1 MSAVSSLDADAFMRK
16 YLQQPS
22 DATARLV
29 FADWLEEQGEPHN
42 RAWAYYIRL
51 KAETDRYP
59 NDSAQRYELDRQ
71 AGEYAVHIQARL
83 TIPAKLFV
91 GYPKSLLQLLPAPYL
106 TVSLSRYT
114 VPRDALELVPES
126 VARENLVIPLAV
138 QDRVLLLAAAEP
150 TSLTSYD
157 TAQKLQ
163 FILNRDVVQVGAGAA
178 DVRRAI
184 NRHYGETE
192 TETVDSVLV
201 EFADTAGPW
210 TYSPPF
216 TSHPFDS
223 DDAPVA
229 RLVNLIILEAIN
241 HHADRILLAPMPD
254 ALAVRNRIGGAWVE
268 RDQPPRRLL
277 RPVFTRI
284 AIMAGIDIA
293 LVHREAPPHLPL
305 VGDFVFT
312 VQSAHFDVHVTVQ
325 PSPDGPTAELA
336 ISPA

>member
-59 NDSAQRYELDRQ
+59 ADSAQRYELDRQ

-106 TVSLSRYT
+106 TVSLSRY
-114 VPRDALELVPES
+114 VPPRDVLEMLPES
-126 VARENLVIPLAV
+126 VARENLLFPLAA
-138 QDRVLLLAAAEP
+138 QGRTLLFAAAEP
-150 TSLTSYD
+150 TNFD
-157 TAQKLQ
+157 TLQKLE
-163 FILNRDVVQVGAGAA
+163 FILNRDIVLVGAGEA

-201 EFADTAGPW
+201 EFVDTAIDFVPLEVEV
-210 TYSPPF
+210 
-216 TSHPFDS
+216 
-223 DDAPVA
+223 DAPVV
-229 RLVNLIILEAIN
+229 RLVNLILTEAVGRR
-241 HHADRILLAPMPD
+241 ADRVLIAPAPE
-254 ALAVRNRIGGAWVE
+254 AVVVRYRVGGTWID
-268 RDQPPRRLL
+268 RDHMARRLL
-277 RPVFTRI
+277 RHVFTRI

-325 PSPDGPTAELA
+325 PSPGGPTAELA